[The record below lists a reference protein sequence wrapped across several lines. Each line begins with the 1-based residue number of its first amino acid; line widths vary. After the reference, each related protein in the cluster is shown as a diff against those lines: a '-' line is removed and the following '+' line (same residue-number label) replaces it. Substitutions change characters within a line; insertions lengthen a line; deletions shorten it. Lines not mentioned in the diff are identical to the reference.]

1 MKIEEP
7 EDDEGSEEAFENERQ
22 SRNHPSIQNGKP

>member
-7 EDDEGSEEAFENERQ
+7 GDDEGSEDAFENERQ
-22 SRNHPSIQNGKP
+22 SRNRPNIQNGKP